1 MSELEDRKRYEPAE
15 VEPRIVERWLKSGLF
30 SPEPEGTAAENYS
43 IAIPPPNVTG
53 ALHMGHAL
61 NNSVQDCLARH
72 HRMRG
77 QRTKWILGT
86 DHAGIATQ
94 AQVEKLLASEGTSRR
109 QIGREKFVKRV
120 WEWRS
125 RYGGTIVEQLK
136 RLGALPD
143 YSAERFTLDDEYVK
157 SVLTVFVALYEKG
170 YIYRDRYMVNW
181 DPGSVSAISDLEV
194 EQHEVT
200 DTLYYIDYPL
210 VSGSGSITVATVRPE
225 TMLADTAI
233 AVNPNDD
240 RYRRLIGEKAILPL
254 VGRKLRIIAD
264 DYVKPEFGTG
274 ALKITPAHDPNDFE
288 IGRRHGL
295 AQPSVIGEDGRMTD
309 EAPERFRGLT
319 VTEAQREVVAALSE
333 QGLIARTEPYHH
345 TVPFSQRSGA
355 RIEPLISLQWFM
367 AMDELAKPAIEAVTS
382 GRVRFHPENYTK
394 VYLDWMHNIRPWCI
408 SRQLWWGHQLPVWYR
423 DLETYV
429 GETPPRG
436 DGWIRDPDV
445 LDTWFSSALWPFA
458 TLGWPHQTA
467 ALGAFYPTDA
477 LVTARDII
485 FHWVARMIMMGL
497 EFTGSEPFSDV
508 YVHSVIQAPD
518 GQRMSKSLGTG
529 VDPLDLIN
537 GGPRP
542 PVFSDG
548 SSPPGVF
555 PAYGADAVRWGL
567 LAMSSGQDVRF
578 SEERIAQ
585 GQQLGNK
592 LWNAARLV
600 LLGAD
605 PQARAAAIPTA
616 VEDRW
621 MLLRLARAQTEVTW
635 QLDAFDFSQAAL
647 ALYDFVYGELCD
659 WYLELVKPR
668 LRAAEPEL
676 IATLLH
682 VLTETISLAHPIIP
696 FETEEIWSLIPG
708 SEGLLAERIVPA
720 PSGAGSGGAAAGAG
734 AGHPDSNVDADAAP
748 AAEAAVERT
757 IAAVQALRRWRD
769 GAEVKA
775 GAVLPARLVAPGY
788 EQTEEHLARLARL
801 SLNGSGSDEAQTPVA
816 AVPIPGGVVEILGG
830 AGLNREAAV
839 AKLRGRIADVDT
851 ELTRS
856 GSKLANEGFVAKAP
870 PHVVQGER
878 DKFEQQAGERER
890 LAAELRALGEDTDG

>member
-15 VEPRIVERWLKSGLF
+15 VEPRILERWLESPLY

-94 AQVEKLLASEGTSRR
+94 AQVEKSLVSEGTSRR
-109 QIGREKFVKRV
+109 AIGRERFVERV
-120 WEWRS
+120 WEWRAQ
-125 RYGGTIVEQLK
+125 YGGTIVGQLK

-143 YSAERFTLDDEYVK
+143 YRAERFTLDPEYAK
-157 SVLTVFVALYEKG
+157 AVLKVFVALYEKG

-194 EQHEVT
+194 EQHDVT

-225 TMLADTAI
+225 TMLADTAT
-233 AVNPNDD
+233 A
-240 RYRRLIGEKAILPL
+240 
-254 VGRKLRIIAD
+254 
-264 DYVKPEFGTG
+264 VKPEFGTG

-319 VTEAQREVVAALSE
+319 VTEAQREGVAALNE
-333 QGLIARTEPYHH
+333 QGLIARPAPHH
-345 TVPFSQRSGA
+345 HPGPFSQRSGMG
-355 RIEPLISLQWFM
+355 IEPLISLQWFM

-382 GRVRFHPENYTK
+382 GRVTFHPENYTK
-394 VYLDWMHNIRPWCI
+394 VYLDWMENIRPWCI

-436 DGWIRDPDV
+436 DGWTRDPDV

-458 TLGWPHQTA
+458 TLGWPVETA
-467 ALGAFYPTDA
+467 ALQAFYPTDA

-497 EFTGSEPFSDV
+497 EFTGTEPFSDV

-518 GQRMSKSLGTG
+518 GRRMSKSLGTG

-537 GGPRP
+537 GGPLP
-542 PVFSDG
+542 PVFSEG
-548 SSPPGVF
+548 GEF
-555 PAYGADAVRWGL
+555 PAYGADPGRGGL

-605 PQARAAAIPTA
+605 PTARAAAIPTA

-621 MLLRLARAQTEVTW
+621 MLSRLARAQAEVTR

-659 WYLELVKPR
+659 WYLVLVKPR
-668 LRAAEPEL
+668 LRASEPEL

-708 SEGLLAERIVPA
+708 SEGLLAQRLVPRLA
-720 PSGAGSGGAAAGAG
+720 GAGSGG
-734 AGHPDSNVDADAAP
+734 
-748 AAEAAVERT
+748 
-757 IAAVQALRRWRD
+757 
-769 GAEVKA
+769 
-775 GAVLPARLVAPGY
+775 
-788 EQTEEHLARLARL
+788 
-801 SLNGSGSDEAQTPVA
+801 
-816 AVPIPGGVVEILGG
+816 GG
-830 AGLNREAAV
+830 
-839 AKLRGRIADVDT
+839 GR
-851 ELTRS
+851 
-856 GSKLANEGFVAKAP
+856 
-870 PHVVQGER
+870 
-878 DKFEQQAGERER
+878 
-890 LAAELRALGEDTDG
+890 